1 MMLMKVMFMFNH
13 MVLNNFVTVMVLM
26 SIVILIMDIRV

>member
-13 MVLNNFVTVMVLM
+13 MALNNFVTVVVLM